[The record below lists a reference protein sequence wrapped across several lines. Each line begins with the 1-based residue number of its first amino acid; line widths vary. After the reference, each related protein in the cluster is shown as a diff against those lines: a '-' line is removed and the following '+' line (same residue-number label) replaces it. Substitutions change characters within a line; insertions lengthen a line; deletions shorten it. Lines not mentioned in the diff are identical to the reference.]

1 MFNLNIP
8 PSSLLGVEGSGGL
21 CSKPNTPEIL
31 NSLIAMTNPLDNYNF
46 SNNING
52 SNSNSLAATTPAV
65 VTVRNFNAN
74 TQVGKKKN
82 KQKTHKHIF
91 CQPSI

>member
-1 MFNLNIP
+1 MLNFITNMFNLNIP

-46 SNNING
+46 SNNNN
-52 SNSNSLAATTPAV
+52 NSAASTPAS

-74 TQVGKKKN
+74 TQV
-82 KQKTHKHIF
+82 
-91 CQPSI
+91 S

>member
-46 SNNING
+46 NANNNN
-52 SNSNSLAATTPAV
+52 NSSASTPSS
-65 VTVRNFNAN
+65 VTVRNFNN
-74 TQVGKKKN
+74 QVSLKTLTATTYTPIPHKN
-82 KQKTHKHIF
+82 IQLI
-91 CQPSI
+91 I